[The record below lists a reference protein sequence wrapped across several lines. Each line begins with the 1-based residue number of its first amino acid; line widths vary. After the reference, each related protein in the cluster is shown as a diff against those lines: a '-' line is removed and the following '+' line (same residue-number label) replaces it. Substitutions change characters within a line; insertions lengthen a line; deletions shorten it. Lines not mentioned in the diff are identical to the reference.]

1 MWGASVITDAR
12 ETPEVWLLIIEGNSG
27 DEDAY
32 ELRFKH
38 TLLGGVLKKSQ
49 RQLYTCVKL
58 LSERYLPELQKNAFL
73 TVFSLAL
80 FNLAERNTFYL

>member
-1 MWGASVITDAR
+1 MPR
-12 ETPEVWLLIIEGNSG
+12 ETPQVWLLILEGNLG

-38 TLLGGVLKKSQ
+38 TVLGGVLEKSQ
-49 RQLYTCVKL
+49 KQLYTCVKL
-58 LSERYLPELQKNAFL
+58 LSEKYLPELQKNAFL
-73 TVFSLAL
+73 TVLSLTL